1 MGPERFLIAFS
12 ILLGG
17 GEGTDR
23 WPLSC
28 FLCLFSRGLTS
39 IIILDRYSFSFLSM
53 SPLRIATNANQ
64 FVLYYNKTV
73 ASRKKGKVF

>member
-1 MGPERFLIAFS
+1 MGPERLVSHCFFYS
-12 ILLGG
+12 IG

-39 IIILDRYSFSFLSM
+39 IIILYIPYILFISM
-53 SPLRIATNANQ
+53 SPLRIATNANL
-64 FVLYYNKTV
+64 FVLYYNNPV